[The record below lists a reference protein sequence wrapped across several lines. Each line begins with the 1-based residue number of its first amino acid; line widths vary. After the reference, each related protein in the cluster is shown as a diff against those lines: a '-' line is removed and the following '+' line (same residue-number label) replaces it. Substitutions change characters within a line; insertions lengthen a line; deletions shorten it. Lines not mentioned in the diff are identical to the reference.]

1 MKEVNIIG
9 AGLAG
14 CEAAYYLAQRGI
26 KVNIFEKKRLKKN
39 EAQKSDDLAELVCSN
54 SLRGNDITQGVGLL
68 KKELLELGSLIIEGA
83 VKNRVP
89 AGGALAV
96 DRSKFSQFITE
107 KIYNHPN
114 IRVIDEDVKEI
125 DESKLT
131 IIATGPLTE
140 GPILDELKRLIG
152 IEFCYFFDGSAP
164 IVAADSVNMDKVFFA
179 SRYDKGDPTDYLNA
193 PMNEMEYQKF
203 YQKLISSEKNIPH
216 LDGEK
221 EKYFEGCMPIEEMAK
236 RGEKTLLF
244 GPLKPV
250 GLSKDGE
257 RHHAVVQLRSENEN
271 KTMYNLVGFQTGLIF
286 SAQKELI
293 RLIPGLE
300 NAEILRYGVV
310 HRNTFINSPQVLN
323 IFGNLKKYE
332 NVFIAGQIS
341 GVEGYVES
349 TASGLVCAI
358 QIERRLNE
366 LDYMNIPIETMIG
379 ALMNYITTDSGNHK
393 LEPMNA
399 NFGLLPP
406 LDEKIRDKKVKKQ
419 ILAERSL
426 ENLEKFKKELEN
438 GKFQ

>member
-1 MKEVNIIG
+1 MREVNIIG

-14 CEAAYYLAQRGI
+14 CEAAYYLAQRDI
-26 KVNIFEKKRLKKN
+26 KVNLFEKKKLKKN

-54 SLRGNDITQGVGLL
+54 SLRGNDISQGVGLL
-68 KKELLELGSLIIEGA
+68 KKELVELGSLIMEGA
-83 VKNRVP
+83 INNQVP

-96 DRSKFSQFITE
+96 DRDKFSKYITE

-114 IRVIDEDVKEI
+114 IKVIDEDVKEI
-125 DESKLT
+125 DESKVT
-131 IIATGPLTE
+131 IIATGPLTD
-140 GPILDELKRLIG
+140 GSILNELKRLIG
-152 IEFCYFFDGSAP
+152 DEFCYFFDGSAP
-164 IVAADSVNMDKVFFA
+164 IVAADSINMEKVFFA

-193 PMNEMEYQKF
+193 PMNEEEYQLF
-203 YQKLISSEKNIPH
+203 YQKLINSEKNIPH
-216 LDGEK
+216 LEGEK

-250 GLSKDGE
+250 GLSKGGE
-257 RHHAVVQLRSENEN
+257 RYHAVVQLRSENEN

-286 SAQKELI
+286 SAQKDLI

-310 HRNTFINSPQVLN
+310 HRNTFINSPKVMSVYGNLMDHEN
-323 IFGNLKKYE
+323 IF
-332 NVFIAGQIS
+332 VAGQIS

-349 TASGLVCAI
+349 TASGLVCAM
-358 QIERRLNE
+358 QIERKIKNRE
-366 LDYMNIPIETMIG
+366 YLDIPKETMIG
-379 ALMNYITTDSGNHK
+379 ALMNYITTDSGNRK

-406 LDEKIRDKKVKKQ
+406 LEERIRDKKVKKQ
-419 ILAERSL
+419 ILAKRSL
-426 ENLEKFKKELEN
+426 ENLEQFKKELKN
-438 GKFQ
+438 G

>member
-9 AGLAG
+9 GGLAG

-26 KVNIFEKKRLKKN
+26 KVNLFEKKRLKKN
-39 EAQKSDDLAELVCSN
+39 EAQKSDLLAELVCSN

-68 KKELLELGSLIIEGA
+68 KKELLEFGSLIMEAAISN
-83 VKNRVP
+83 KVP

-96 DRSKFSQFITE
+96 DRNKFSQYITD

-114 IRVIDEDVKEI
+114 IKIIEEEVHKIDAEKVY
-125 DESKLT
+125 

-140 GPILDELKRLIG
+140 GPIIEELKRLVG
-152 IEFCYFFDGSAP
+152 DEFCYFFDGSAP
-164 IVAADSVNMDKVFFA
+164 IVAADSINMEKVFFA
-179 SRYDKGDPTDYLNA
+179 SRYDKGNPTDYLNA
-193 PMNEMEYQKF
+193 PMNEEIYTAF
-203 YQKLISSEKNIPH
+203 YQKLINSKKNIPH
-216 LDGEK
+216 LEGEK

-250 GLSKDGE
+250 GLSKAGE
-257 RHHAVVQLRSENEN
+257 RHHAVVQLRSENES

-286 SAQKELI
+286 SDQKALI
-293 RLIPGLE
+293 GMIPGLE

-310 HRNTFINSPQVLN
+310 HRNTFINSPKVLN
-323 IFGNLKKYE
+323 TYGNLKNYK
-332 NVFIAGQIS
+332 NIFIAGQLS

-358 QIERRLNE
+358 QVERLLNDRE
-366 LDYMNIPIETMIG
+366 YLNIPGETMIG
-379 ALMNYITTDSGNHK
+379 ALMKYISTDLGDRK

-399 NFGLLPP
+399 NFGLLPT
-406 LDEKIRDKKVKKQ
+406 LAEKIKDKKLKKQ
-419 ILAERSL
+419 ILANRSL
-426 ENLEKFKKELEN
+426 KFLEDFKRELTN
-438 GKFQ
+438 G

>member
-26 KVNIFEKKRLKKN
+26 KVNIFEKKKFKKN
-39 EAQKSDDLAELVCSN
+39 EAQKSDNLAELVCSN
-54 SLRGNDITQGVGLL
+54 SLRGNDITQGIGLL
-68 KKELLELGSLIIEGA
+68 KKELLELGSLIMEGA
-83 VKNRVP
+83 INSRVP

-96 DRSKFSQFITE
+96 DRNKFSLYVSE

-114 IRVIDEDVKEI
+114 INVIDEDVREI

-131 IIATGPLTE
+131 IVATGPLTE
-140 GPILDELKRLIG
+140 GAILNELKRLIG
-152 IEFCYFFDGSAP
+152 DEFCYFFDGSAP
-164 IVAADSVNMDKVFFA
+164 IVSADSINMEKVFFA
-179 SRYDKGDPTDYLNA
+179 SRYDKGEPTDYLNA
-193 PMNEMEYQKF
+193 PMNEEEYQHF
-203 YQKLISSEKNIPH
+203 YQRLVNSEKNIPH
-216 LDGEK
+216 LEGEK

-250 GLSKDGE
+250 GLSRGGE

-286 SAQKELI
+286 SAQKDLI
-293 RLIPGLE
+293 SLIPGLE

-310 HRNTFINSPQVLN
+310 HRNTFINSPKVLN
-323 IFGNLKKYE
+323 ISGNLKLHE
-332 NVFIAGQIS
+332 NIFIAGQIS

-349 TASGLVCAI
+349 TASGLVCAM
-358 QIERRLNE
+358 QIERILNE
-366 LDYMNIPIETMIG
+366 KNYLDIPKETMIG
-379 ALMNYITTDSGNHK
+379 ALMNYITTDLGNRK

-406 LDEKIRDKKVKKQ
+406 LEERIRDKKVKKQ
-419 ILAERSL
+419 MLADRSL
-426 ENLEKFKKELEN
+426 KSLEQFKKEL
-438 GKFQ
+438 